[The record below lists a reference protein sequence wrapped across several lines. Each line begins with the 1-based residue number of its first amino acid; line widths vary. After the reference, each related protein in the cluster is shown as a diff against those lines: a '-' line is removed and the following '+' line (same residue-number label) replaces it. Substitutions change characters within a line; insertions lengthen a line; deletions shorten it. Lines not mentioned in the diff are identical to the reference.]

1 MLILVEVSR
10 LTVEPRGVGEAGVVP
25 HLVQVVA
32 AEVEAEPHPE
42 VAAVEAVVVAHHSEV
57 VAVEAGVVEVQHPE
71 VMVGAEVEVQVL
83 P

>member
-1 MLILVEVSR
+1 MLILVEASR

-32 AEVEAEPHPE
+32 AEVEA
-42 VAAVEAVVVAHHSEV
+42 
-57 VAVEAGVVEVQHPE
+57 GVVEVQHPE
-71 VMVGAEVEVQVL
+71 VMAGVVVGAAEVQAQVL